1 MEEVESQAPVEQ
13 SIEDSMADV
22 LFGKEQEEEFDYEP
36 AENAQAEGD
45 DETEEVEE
53 SEKRASEEEPETKY
67 VTVTM
72 DDGSEVEIA
81 EEFKDYFMRSSDYT
95 QKTQELATQRKE
107 VEVHAELARQAQSQQ
122 EFAASVQNELLEVYQ
137 AQQNEAQYREF
148 LKNNIDE
155 LSSHDIEKIRIQID
169 ELRHLQQ
176 TKSQEL
182 ASKWQEHQQAA
193 EQSRKEL
200 RDKSTEILKG
210 KVQGWNEQHET
221 ELKNYALSLGIPEQA
236 YLSVVDPLE
245 KLILYKASQFDK
257 LQEKTGE
264 AVAKVKSAPT
274 IKPKGH
280 NPMPKE
286 VGDKLNLRKKLK
298 SDKISTADKANLIGG
313 SIRLFGS

>member
-22 LFGKEQEEEFDYEP
+22 LFGKEQPEEEFDYEP
-36 AENAQAEGD
+36 EENAQAEGD
-45 DETEEVEE
+45 DEPEET
-53 SEKRASEEEPETKY
+53 EEEPETKY

-81 EEFKDYFMRSSDYT
+81 EEFKDYFMRSAEFT
-95 QKTQELATQRKE
+95 KKTQELSAQRKE

-137 AQQNEAQYREF
+137 AQQNEAQYREY

-236 YLSVVDPLE
+236 YLSVIDPLE